1 MTDCHY
7 FLLCKKNVSWHI
19 LAPGARSLATIFI
32 FSRMYL
38 FSQEVPLESSM
49 KKALCHSPFSMTQRQ
64 DVHVLFVV
72 DDLSEISL

>member
-32 FSRMYL
+32 FSRWL
-38 FSQEVPLESSM
+38 
-49 KKALCHSPFSMTQRQ
+49 Q
-64 DVHVLFVV
+64 D
-72 DDLSEISL
+72 ICIIR